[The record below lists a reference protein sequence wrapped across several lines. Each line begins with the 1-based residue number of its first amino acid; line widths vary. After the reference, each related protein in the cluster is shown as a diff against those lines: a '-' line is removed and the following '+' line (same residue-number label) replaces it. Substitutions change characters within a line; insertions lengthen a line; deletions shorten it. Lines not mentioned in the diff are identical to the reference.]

1 MAIVEDERLTQNE
14 VNRQNE
20 IANTNNTYQSM
31 IEQSDKYYQGMVD
44 ATEEWKEQQTQL
56 QNDKTDFVIEQINQQ
71 KEQANKDYI
80 KEQSGAYVDW
90 QKQSNQYGANAEQMA
105 ESGLTNTGYSE
116 SSQVS
121 MYNTYQNRVAIA
133 RDSYNKAVIEYDNAI
148 KDAQLQNNSALAEIA
163 ITALQKKSELFL
175 QGFQY
180 KNDLVLQNMAQEQ
193 AINNRYDSKWQ
204 TILSQINQE
213 KALAEEIRQY
223 NEKMAYQKEQDA
235 LAQAQWEREM
245 KLREDQLAE
254 EQRQFN
260 LKNSTTVTANKVVD
274 TASKT
279 ATNVQSAVEKIMNA
293 IGGGNKTSTAT
304 SSSESKNETS
314 LKSLAASKLTNVP
327 SSTSKNASNPQD
339 CGNSAT
345 TKKKSDYFFDNGYQP
360 RYCNNE
366 KLNKSGLTAS
376 EVLGN
381 SLANTGI
388 RGSQNVW
395 LTGSGKYYVW
405 DGESDTYIDVTNA
418 YYNSGVWEEESVKFN
433 TLTHPATVPLAILGQ
448 KIKSLFD

>member
-105 ESGLTNTGYSE
+105 ENGLANTGYSE

-133 RDSYNKAVIEYDNAI
+133 KESHNKTVLEFDNAI
-148 KDAQLQNNSALAEIA
+148 KDAQIQNNSALAEIA
-163 ITALQKKSELFL
+163 LTAMQKKSELFL
-175 QGFQY
+175 QGFQH
-180 KNDLVLQNMAQEQ
+180 KNDLILQNMAQEQ
-193 AINNRYDSKWQ
+193 TINNRYDNKWQ

-274 TASKT
+274 TAQSTIDKIAGIFGNNNSSKSSLKET
-279 ATNVQSAVEKIMNA
+279 AASGLTKSYANF
-293 IGGGNKTSTAT
+293 GT
-304 SSSESKNETS
+304 SSREAD
-314 LKSLAASKLTNVP
+314 LAL
-327 SSTSKNASNPQD
+327 SSAGVNPRD
-339 CGNSAT
+339 CGNSAE
-345 TKKKSDYFFDNGYQP
+345 TKKKDNYYFSNGYQP
-360 RYCNNE
+360 QYWNNE
-366 KLNKSGLTAS
+366 ELFKTNATVSK
-376 EVLGN
+376 VFGN
-381 SLANTGI
+381 TLEEYGI

-395 LTGSGKYYVW
+395 YTKGNKMCVW
-405 DGESDTYIDVTNA
+405 DGSSSTYIDVTDEYKEWA
-418 YYNSGVWEEESVKFN
+418 KKYF
-433 TLTHPATVPLAILGQ
+433 GQ
-448 KIKSLFD
+448 S